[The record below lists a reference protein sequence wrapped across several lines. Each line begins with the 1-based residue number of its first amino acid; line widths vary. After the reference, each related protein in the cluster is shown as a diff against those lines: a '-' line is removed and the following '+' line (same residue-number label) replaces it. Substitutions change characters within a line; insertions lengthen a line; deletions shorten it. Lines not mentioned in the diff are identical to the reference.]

1 MADSQDSRKK
11 MAEVLWAEI
20 NRALLQSP
28 DIRATVKNLRDLN
41 LLEIVKEFNLV
52 LDVEKLVNEILK
64 DGLDAGSVP
73 PYGVFGTK
81 ADFEENRKPPENWGK
96 LEMSQL
102 KFLAKKKALA
112 PSSRIKAQRIDGR
125 ALSPNEISFQEYLND
140 QFDELTWMK
149 QVGVRFVE
157 GG

>member
-11 MAEVLWAEI
+11 MAEVLWADI

-28 DIRATVKNLRDLN
+28 DVRATVKNLRDLN

-52 LDVEKLVNEILK
+52 LDVEKLVDEILT
-64 DGLDAGSVP
+64 DGPDTGSVP
-73 PYGVFGTK
+73 PYGVFDAE
-81 ADFEENRKPPENWGK
+81 ADFEGNKKPPENWEE

-102 KFLAKKKALA
+102 QFLAKKNSLA
-112 PSSRIKAQRIDGR
+112 SSRAKAQRIDGR

-140 QFDELTWMK
+140 QFDELSWMK
-149 QVGVRFVE
+149 QAGVRFVE